1 MSVKMDKEG
10 LFSFTFGCSSST
22 ITRKVIITPFMSL
35 KRFTED
41 GEVLESFK
49 GRVYSGKKLKSA
61 RGEYTL
67 IYSGIGDRLLGDAVL
82 LLGTVTPAE
91 EILFAGTCGGMN
103 ECQIGDIVLCERAFN
118 GEGFSAYYKKD
129 FSMRDIFDRGE
140 LISADGKYISVLKD
154 FFDEKITDERPF
166 RSGDIFTIGSLAAE
180 SKETLLNIQGK
191 GYLGV
196 DMELSA
202 VYKAAAASGLKS
214 AGVLVVSDLPI
225 EKPFWESLTSFEED
239 EYNSGVEDMVDVL
252 KDFVEE

>member
-91 EILFAGTCGGMN
+91 EILFAGVDRIWEICFFTSTRPYSSTY
-103 ECQIGDIVLCERAFN
+103 CERT
-118 GEGFSAYYKKD
+118 
-129 FSMRDIFDRGE
+129 
-140 LISADGKYISVLKD
+140 
-154 FFDEKITDERPF
+154 FF
-166 RSGDIFTIGSLAAE
+166 LHA
-180 SKETLLNIQGK
+180 
-191 GYLGV
+191 
-196 DMELSA
+196 LSCRR
-202 VYKAAAASGLKS
+202 
-214 AGVLVVSDLPI
+214 
-225 EKPFWESLTSFEED
+225 
-239 EYNSGVEDMVDVL
+239 
-252 KDFVEE
+252 